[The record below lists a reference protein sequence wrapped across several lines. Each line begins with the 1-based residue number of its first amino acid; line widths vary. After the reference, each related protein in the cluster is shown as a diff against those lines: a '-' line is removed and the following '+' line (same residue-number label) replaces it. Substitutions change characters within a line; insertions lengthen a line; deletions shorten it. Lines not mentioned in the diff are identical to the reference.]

1 MDICQTV
8 KCHFQRGL
16 KAPAK
21 DLFRIFA
28 PSKSPI
34 HLPFFPSV
42 LKRPIFCHPWR
53 PISYLFLLLLATTLS
68 AQKPTDGKRNGER
81 YFAAGRWADALTQL
95 TQYQQVKP
103 GDISVLT
110 KLGIA
115 HYQLHQADKA
125 RQFLEYVLGRQP
137 QSTDTELHYYY
148 ARTLHGQQEYE
159 KAILAYKG
167 FLRACGDKHPLRA
180 QVVDNIRRCVQAQG
194 IGPNAGVA
202 LVENLGDRVN
212 TPGDEFAPLP
222 SVNYADRLY
231 FSAAR
236 PGAVGGRRNDAGYAD
251 EEAGHWCSD
260 MFAAGLDASGW
271 QYAGDLGGLL
281 NTSRHEVALGFDK
294 TGQILYFF
302 RGFTFY
308 AGDMFA
314 DTASRQDE
322 YAVTPPMV
330 QTTMHPEEGDV
341 APFFFN
347 DTTLVF
353 ASRQTGGYGGLDLYF
368 TTRRDSIWTLPRNLG
383 PAINSAYDETTPFLA
398 RDARTLFFS
407 SNRLAGLGGLDVFK
421 TVFDEKQNAWAE
433 PLNLGAGINSPGDDA
448 FFRLDQAGRQA
459 FFSSDRLDNNYGE
472 RDLYLV
478 YYKEQQPEQNPA
490 GPIILFSELR
500 KSGSQPAAEEVQPV
514 VLEPAFY
521 TTDRDVLSPD
531 NLKIVDRAA
540 AVARQY
546 PSAQVLVTAFTD
558 ETGPAKFD
566 LYYGIKRA
574 ELVGK
579 ALTERGIPAGQ
590 VLLRSVGASYALARN
605 VLNAAPNPMG
615 QRLNR
620 RLELTLVSATDD
632 TPTRARLERPAVSEM
647 MAANG
652 AARLDELTTGLA
664 YKVELATTR
673 QILTNDALA
682 MFSDLM
688 IESQPGAGS
697 YRYTAGFFKQYSQ
710 AVRLQQELSQQGFA
724 EPFVVAYVNGMR
736 VSKADAVSL
745 VKKYPGLAEYVK

>member
-1 MDICQTV
+1 MACL
-8 KCHFQRGL
+8 C
-16 KAPAK
+16 
-21 DLFRIFA
+21 
-28 PSKSPI
+28 
-34 HLPFFPSV
+34 
-42 LKRPIFCHPWR
+42 
-53 PISYLFLLLLATTLS
+53 LFLAATTLS
-68 AQKPTDGKRNGER
+68 AQKPTDGKRLGER
-81 YFAAGRWADALTQL
+81 YFANGRWADALTQL

-110 KLGIA
+110 KLGIT

-137 QSTDTELHYYY
+137 QSTDADLHYYY
-148 ARTLHGQQEYE
+148 ARLLHGQQEYE

-167 FLRACGDKHPLRA
+167 FLRICGDKHPLRA
-180 QVVDNIRRCVQAQG
+180 QVVDNIRRCVNAES
-194 IGPNAGVA
+194 IEPNPDVA

-222 SVNYADRLY
+222 SVNHAERLY

-236 PGAVGGRRNDAGYAD
+236 PGCTGGRRNDTGYAD

-260 MFAAGLDASGW
+260 MFAASMDASGW

-281 NTSRHEVALGFDK
+281 NTSRHEVALGFNNA
-294 TGQILYFF
+294 GQILYFF
-302 RGFTFY
+302 RGFTLY
-308 AGDMFA
+308 AGDIFA

-322 YAVTPPMV
+322 YAVMPPMV
-330 QTTMHPEEGDV
+330 QSTMHPEEGDA

-353 ASRQTGGYGGLDLYF
+353 ASRQPGGYGGLDLYF

-398 RDARTLFFS
+398 RDAKTLFFS
-407 SNRLAGLGGLDVFK
+407 SNRLDGIGGLDVFK
-421 TVFDEKQNAWAE
+421 TVFDEKKNTWNE
-433 PLNLGAGINSPGDDA
+433 PQNLGAGINSPGDDA
-448 FFRLDQAGRQA
+448 YFRLDQEGRQG
-459 FFSSDRLDNNYGE
+459 FLSSDRLNDNYGE

-478 YYKEQQPEQNPA
+478 YYKELQPEQQPK
-490 GPIILFSELR
+490 GPVILFSELR
-500 KSGSQPAAEEVQPV
+500 KSSDQSLAEAVQPV
-514 VLEPAFY
+514 ALEPVFY

-540 AVARQY
+540 AVARQN
-546 PSAQVLVTAFTD
+546 PSAKVLITAFTD

-590 VLLRSVGASYALARN
+590 ILLRSVGAGYSLARN
-605 VLNAAPNPMG
+605 VLDAAPNPVG

-620 RLELTLVSATDD
+620 RLEITLVSATEEVA
-632 TPTRARLERPAVSEM
+632 TNAHLQRPAVPDI

-652 AARLDELTTGLA
+652 TTRLDELTKGLA
-664 YKVELATTR
+664 YKVEVATTR
-673 QILTNDALA
+673 QILSNDALV

-697 YRYTAGFFKQYSQ
+697 YRYSAGFLKKYSD
-710 AVRLQQELSQQGFA
+710 AVKLRQELTQQGFE
-724 EPFVVAYVNGMR
+724 EPFVVAYVNGVR

-745 VKKYPGLAEYVK
+745 VKKYPDLAGYVK

>member
-1 MDICQTV
+1 M
-8 KCHFQRGL
+8 
-16 KAPAK
+16 
-21 DLFRIFA
+21 
-28 PSKSPI
+28 SKSPI
-34 HLPFFPSV
+34 HLPSSFPIST
-42 LKRPIFCHPWR
+42 LPIFCRCWR
-53 PISYLFLLLLATTLS
+53 PLGWLLLLLVTNALS
-68 AQKPTDGKRNGER
+68 AQKPADLKRNGER
-81 YFAAGRWADALTQL
+81 YFAAGRWTDALTQL
-95 TQYQQVKP
+95 NQYQQAKP
-103 GDISVLT
+103 GDLTVLT

-115 HYQLHQADKA
+115 HYQLHQTDKA
-125 RQFLEYVLGRQP
+125 RQFLEYVVGRPP
-137 QSTDTELHYYY
+137 QSTGADPYYYY
-148 ARTLHGQQEYE
+148 ARTLHGQQEYD

-167 FLRACGDKHPLRA
+167 FLRICGDKHPLRA
-180 QVVDNIRRCVQAQG
+180 QVVDNIRRCVNAQG
-194 IGPNAGVA
+194 IGPNADVA

-236 PGAVGGRRNDAGYAD
+236 PGGVGGRRNDAGYAD

-281 NTSRHEVALGFDK
+281 NTSRYEVALGFDN

-302 RGFTFY
+302 RGFTLY
-308 AGDMFA
+308 AGDIFA

-330 QTTMHPEEGDV
+330 QSTMHPDESDT

-353 ASRQTGGYGGLDLYF
+353 ASRQNGGYGGLDLYF

-407 SNRLAGLGGLDVFK
+407 SNCLAGLGGLDVFK
-421 TVFDEKQNAWAE
+421 TVFDEKKNTWTDPQ
-433 PLNLGAGINSPGDDA
+433 NLGTGINSPGDDA
-448 FFRLDQAGRQA
+448 YFRLDQDGRQA
-459 FFSSDRLDNNYGE
+459 FFSSDRLDDNYGE

-478 YYKEQQPEQNPA
+478 YYKEQQAEQQPK
-490 GPIILFSELR
+490 GTVILFSELR
-500 KSGSQPAAEEVQPV
+500 KSGSQSTSEEVQTV
-514 VLEPAFY
+514 AIEPLFY
-521 TTDRDVLSPD
+521 TSDRDVLSPD
-531 NLKIVDRAA
+531 NGKVVDRAA
-540 AVARQY
+540 AVARQN
-546 PSAQVLVTAFTD
+546 PSVKMLVTAFTD

-579 ALTERGIPAGQ
+579 ALLERGIPAGQ
-590 VLLRSVGASYALARN
+590 VLLRSVGAGFSLARN
-605 VLNAAPNPMG
+605 VLNAAPNPVG

-620 RLELTLVSATDD
+620 RLELTLVSAADD
-632 TPTRARLERPAVSEM
+632 LPTQARLERPSVAEV
-647 MAANG
+647 MATNG
-652 AARLDELTTGLA
+652 TAQLDELTKGLA
-664 YKVELATTR
+664 YKVEVATTR

-682 MFSDLM
+682 MFSELM

-697 YRYTAGFFKQYSQ
+697 YRYTAGFFKKYDQ
-710 AVRLQQELSQQGFA
+710 ALKLRQELGQQGFE
-724 EPFVVAYVNGMR
+724 EPFVVAYVNGVR

-745 VKKYPGLAEYVK
+745 VKKYPDLAGYVK